1 VASGSAAD
9 AASARA
15 RGSSAWH
22 TAVRMGLVG
31 TLLGPDIA
39 AWPAGGGSG
48 AAWKRSATVHKR
60 APRALKWRPR
70 QRGGVGGPKRPGR
83 RSLVQCGSE
92 SVPAAGGRNRARC
105 GGLGKSHEGL
115 AHGTVKAPS
124 PSGSGTQRERE
135 RES

>member
-22 TAVRMGLVG
+22 AAVRMGLVG
-31 TLLGPDIA
+31 TLLGPDIT

-70 QRGGVGGPKRPGR
+70 QGGGVGWLEATRPEVLG
-83 RSLVQCGSE
+83 
-92 SVPAAGGRNRARC
+92 AAWAGIGVGG
-105 GGLGKSHEGL
+105 
-115 AHGTVKAPS
+115 
-124 PSGSGTQRERE
+124 
-135 RES
+135 